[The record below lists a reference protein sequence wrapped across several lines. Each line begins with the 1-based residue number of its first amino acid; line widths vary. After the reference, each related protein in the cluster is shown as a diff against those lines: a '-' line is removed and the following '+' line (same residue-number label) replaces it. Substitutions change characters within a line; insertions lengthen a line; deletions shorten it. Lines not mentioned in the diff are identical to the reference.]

1 MIQLIQPP
9 DQGGTIS
16 QPDEWASDEVWQA
29 IADADVL
36 QPVQKAGQQRIAR
49 LSPRE
54 QQVLKGIAAGHS
66 NKMVAHQLQISSK
79 TVEKH
84 RGNVMK
90 KMRVTS
96 VPDLMRLW
104 FQAYPHDLRLRPQ
117 IRTEQPS
124 SPR

>member
-1 MIQLIQPP
+1 MIQLTQPP
-9 DQGGTIS
+9 HQGETIS
-16 QPDEWASDEVWQA
+16 QDSPRACDDIWQA

-36 QPVQKAGQQRIAR
+36 KPVQRVGRKRIAQ

-66 NKMVAHQLQISSK
+66 NKMIANQLQISSK

-84 RGNVMK
+84 RGNVMR
-90 KMRVTS
+90 KMQVTS

-104 FQAYPHDLRLRPQ
+104 FQAYPHDLQLRQ
-117 IRTEQPS
+117 
-124 SPR
+124 